1 MLFAAVVVLIVF
13 FFNQDSTLAKVP
25 AVDPAHYD
33 VHQEQST
40 DPSPGS

>member
-1 MLFAAVVVLIVF
+1 MLFAAVVVLIGF

-25 AVDPAHYD
+25 AVDPAHY